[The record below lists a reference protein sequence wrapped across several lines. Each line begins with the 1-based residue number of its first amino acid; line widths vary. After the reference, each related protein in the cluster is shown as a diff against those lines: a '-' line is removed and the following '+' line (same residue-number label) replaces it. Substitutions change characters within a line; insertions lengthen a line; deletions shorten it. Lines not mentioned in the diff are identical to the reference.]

1 MSVLSQYYIINTFKS
16 ETESN
21 YDAAIHYYRMRTKF
35 LMESLQDRLIS
46 QFSGEL
52 TLLPNIDQLFEEAFA
67 NYNTSFQPL
76 WESIYSKQYS
86 QSELSAK
93 LKQWQDIVKNMDD
106 SISGAAYTVK
116 FLEHLANSD
125 GSNFNLN
132 NTNGIDFSTISKTE
146 QKIMAE
152 HFAKAKAFG
161 GARGRYFGEIFEQGA
176 GLVLQNSLGTLMNVL
191 QLGGEKSASAS
202 NLGRKTYGKTDYG
215 FFGFDVKIES
225 DDQLGNIFVN
235 QSTGEAIPMEAI
247 EAIDLGTTSV
257 DQILKE
263 YTSGSRGLIA
273 GATMK
278 QWTDDMITNVSRTSG
293 GSFGRSQL
301 SAAYVNKRQPDGIAD
316 NFSSK
321 VIFEDY
327 TAYAISR
334 FLLNIIGVYN
344 IMVASGSHIS
354 FTHNWLESMQNA
366 SRLVHTIKDSGGGRY
381 MAHPAIKV
389 VNI

>member
-35 LMESLQDRLIS
+35 LIESLQDRLVS

-52 TLLPNIDQLFEEAFA
+52 TTLPNIDQLFEEAFA

-93 LKQWQDIVKNMDD
+93 LKQWQDIVKNMDN

-146 QKIMAE
+146 QKIIAE
-152 HFAKAKAFG
+152 QFAKAKAFG

-176 GLVLQNSLGTLMNVL
+176 GLVLQNSLGSLMNVL

-235 QSTGEAIPMEAI
+235 QSTGETIPMEAI

-316 NFSSK
+316 NFSSR

-344 IMVASGSHIS
+344 IMVASGSHIA

-366 SRLVHTIKDSGGGRY
+366 SRLVHTIKDSGNGRY

>member
-52 TLLPNIDQLFEEAFA
+52 TSLPNIDQLFEEAFA

-152 HFAKAKAFG
+152 QFAKAKSYG

-235 QSTGEAIPMEAI
+235 QSTGETIPMEAI

-316 NFSSK
+316 NFSSRI
-321 VIFEDY
+321 IFEDY

-344 IMVASGSHIS
+344 IMVASGSHIA

-366 SRLVHTIKDSGGGRY
+366 SRLVHTIKDSGNGRY

>member
-1 MSVLSQYYIINTFKS
+1 
-16 ETESN
+16 
-21 YDAAIHYYRMRTKF
+21 
-35 LMESLQDRLIS
+35 
-46 QFSGEL
+46 
-52 TLLPNIDQLFEEAFA
+52 
-67 NYNTSFQPL
+67 
-76 WESIYSKQYS
+76 
-86 QSELSAK
+86 
-93 LKQWQDIVKNMDD
+93 
-106 SISGAAYTVK
+106 
-116 FLEHLANSD
+116 
-125 GSNFNLN
+125 
-132 NTNGIDFSTISKTE
+132 
-146 QKIMAE
+146 
-152 HFAKAKAFG
+152 
-161 GARGRYFGEIFEQGA
+161 
-176 GLVLQNSLGTLMNVL
+176 
-191 QLGGEKSASAS
+191 
-202 NLGRKTYGKTDYG
+202 
-215 FFGFDVKIES
+215 
-225 DDQLGNIFVN
+225 
-235 QSTGEAIPMEAI
+235 MEAV

-257 DQILKE
+257 DQIIKE

-316 NFSSK
+316 NFSSRA
-321 VIFEDY
+321 IFEDY

-366 SRLVHTIKDSGGGRY
+366 SRLVHTIKDSGNGRY

>member
-52 TLLPNIDQLFEEAFA
+52 TSLPNIDQLFEEAFA

-152 HFAKAKAFG
+152 QFAKAKSYG

-191 QLGGEKSASAS
+191 QLGGEKSYSAAA
-202 NLGRKTYGKTDYG
+202 GRKTYGKTDYG

-235 QSTGEAIPMEAI
+235 QSTGETIPMEAI

-316 NFSSK
+316 NFSSR

-344 IMVASGSHIS
+344 IMVASGSHIA

-366 SRLVHTIKDSGGGRY
+366 SRLVHTIKDSGNGRY